1 MKRSPAA
8 DMTTGNVTRHILRFA
23 LPLLVGNIFQQFYNA
38 ADSIIVGRFVGKQA
52 LAALGVAAPV
62 MNIVLFNPEIP
73 QNTGNIARTCA
84 ATGATLHL
92 IEPLGF
98 SLSDKYL
105 KRAGLDYWNLM
116 TYHTYPDFGEFLRQH
131 PDARMHFA
139 STKAPRGYHEATYQ
153 DGDFLIF
160 GCETRG
166 LPENLLEQVYD
177 RCIRIPMRPEAR
189 SLNLSNSVAIVLYE
203 ALRQTDFPGLS
214 SQGHLTGRDEEPA
227 PWLDYV

>member
-1 MKRSPAA
+1 MP
-8 DMTTGNVTRHILRFA
+8 F
-23 LPLLVGNIFQQFYNA
+23 
-38 ADSIIVGRFVGKQA
+38 
-52 LAALGVAAPV
+52 
-62 MNIVLFNPEIP
+62 NIVLVNPEIP

-105 KRAGLDYWNLM
+105 KRAGLDYWWLM
-116 TYHTYPDFGEFLRQH
+116 HYHTYPSLEDFLQAH

-139 STKAPRGYHEATYQ
+139 TTKAPRSYHQAEYRN
-153 DGDFLIF
+153 GDFLVF

-166 LPENLLEQVYD
+166 LPENLLERVYD
-177 RCIRIPMRPEAR
+177 RCIRIPMREEAR
-189 SLNLSNSVAIVLYE
+189 SLNLSNAVAITLYE
-203 ALRQTDFPGLS
+203 ALRQTDFAGLCDH
-214 SQGHLTGRDEEPA
+214 GALTGRDEQAA